1 MKEIMTTEE
10 TAEVIGVHIAT
21 VRRWLNSGELP
32 GYNTP
37 AGWRIT
43 RENVQSWLDKYNP
56 AKPVSASTPP
66 AAQAAAAEGDGQA
79 VDWD

>member
-1 MKEIMTTEE
+1 MTPEEVAEILKVKPE
-10 TAEVIGVHIAT
+10 TI
-21 VRRWLNSGELP
+21 RRWLRRGELS
-32 GYNTP
+32 GSCTP

-43 RENVQSWLDKYNP
+43 RENVQSWLDKYSN

-66 AAQAAAAEGDGQA
+66 AAQAAAAEGDAPA